1 MNRTDVRLALPS
13 KGILQ
18 GEAEAL
24 LAACGLAVF
33 RPNPRQYAAT
43 IPALPGVTV
52 MFQRPSDIV
61 AGIMAGTLDM
71 GITGLDIAAEY
82 GETERVLMLHDA
94 LSFGPCTLNLA
105 VPQEATARTMAD
117 LAEWARVL
125 AENGRP
131 LRIATK
137 FARLTSQF
145 LDQHTISNYE
155 LITVEGTLEIAPA
168 IGYADLIADL
178 VSSGVTLRDNH
189 LRPLEDG
196 LILHSQAV
204 LIGNRQALQMRPEV
218 LQVARQLIEYIE
230 AHLRAQGSYLIIANV
245 RGESQEAIARQMGQH
260 PHIRGL
266 QGPTI
271 APVMPHSGL
280 ATNSEKWF
288 AINIV
293 VRKADLI
300 QAIAELRTIG
310 GSGVIVAPLTY
321 IFEEEPER
329 SRAVLAAVQGSG
341 GAEVIY

>member
-1 MNRTDVRLALPS
+1 MNHTDVRLALPS

-71 GITGLDIAAEY
+71 GITGLDVAAEY
-82 GETERVLMLHDA
+82 GDTDRVLMLHDA
-94 LSFGPCTLNLA
+94 LGFGPCTLKLA
-105 VPQEATARTMAD
+105 VPEEAKARTMAD
-117 LAEWARVL
+117 LAKWSRML
-125 AENGRP
+125 AENGRS

-137 FARLTSQF
+137 FTRLTSQF
-145 LDQHTISNYE
+145 LNQHNIGNYE

-189 LRPLEDG
+189 LRPLGDG
-196 LILHSQAV
+196 LILRSQAV
-204 LIGNRQALQMRPEV
+204 LIGNRQALQVRPEV
-218 LQVARQLIEYIE
+218 LQVARQFIEYIE
-230 AHLRAQGSYLIIANV
+230 AHLRAQGSYLVIANV
-245 RGESQEAIARQMGQH
+245 RGESQEAIARKMAQH

-271 APVMPHSGL
+271 APVVPHYGL
-280 ATNSEKWF
+280 STNGEKWF

-293 VRKADLI
+293 VGKADLI
-300 QAIAELRTIG
+300 QAIDELRIIG

-329 SRAVLAAVQGSG
+329 SRAVLAAVQGG
-341 GAEVIY
+341 

>member
-1 MNRTDVRLALPS
+1 MNRKDIRLALPS

-24 LAACGLAVF
+24 LAACGLGVF
-33 RPNPRQYAAT
+33 RPNPRQYAAK

-52 MFQRPSDIV
+52 MLQRPSDIV
-61 AGIMAGTLDM
+61 AGIKTGTLDM
-71 GITGLDIAAEY
+71 GITGLDIASEY
-82 GETERVLMLHDA
+82 GDTERVLMLHEA
-94 LSFGPCTLNLA
+94 LGFGPCTLNLA
-105 VPQEATARTMAD
+105 VPEAVEARTMAD
-117 LAEWARVL
+117 LAEWAH
-125 AENGRP
+125 AWGEDGRS

-137 FARLTSQF
+137 FPKLTGQF
-145 LDQHTISNYE
+145 LEQHDIGNFE
-155 LITVEGTLEIAPA
+155 LITVEGTLAIAPA

-189 LRPLEDG
+189 LRPLDDG
-196 LILHSQAV
+196 LILRSQAV
-204 LIGNRQALQMRPEV
+204 LIGNRQALQTRPEV

-245 RGESQEAIARQMGQH
+245 RGDSPEAVARQMYQH

-271 APVMPHSGL
+271 APVVPHNGL
-280 ATNSEKWF
+280 AVGGEKWF

-293 VRKADLI
+293 VRKSDLI

-329 SRAVLAAVQGSG
+329 SKALLAAISG
-341 GAEVIY
+341 DSEMR

>member
-1 MNRTDVRLALPS
+1 MNRKDIRLALPS

-18 GEAEAL
+18 GKALAL
-24 LAACGLAVF
+24 LAACGLDVF

-71 GITGLDIAAEY
+71 GITGLDIALEY
-82 GETERVLMLHDA
+82 GDAARVLTLHEA
-94 LSFGPCTLNLA
+94 LGFGPCTLNLA
-105 VPQEATARTMAD
+105 VPESAKVRTVAD
-117 LAEWARVL
+117 LADWARVL
-125 AENGRP
+125 GADGRS

-137 FARLTSQF
+137 FTKLTSQF
-145 LDQHTISNYE
+145 LDQHNISNYE
-155 LITVEGTLEIAPA
+155 LITVEGTLEIAPEM
-168 IGYADLIADL
+168 GFADMIADL

-189 LRPLEDG
+189 LRPLDDG
-196 LILHSQAV
+196 LILKSQAV
-204 LIGNRQALQMRPEV
+204 LIGNRQALQARPEV

-245 RGESQEAIARQMGQH
+245 RGESPEAVARQMYEH

-271 APVMPHSGL
+271 APVVPHNGL
-280 ATNSEKWF
+280 ATNGEKWF

-293 VRKADLI
+293 VRKTDLI

-329 SRAVLAAVQGSG
+329 SKALIEALYSRK
-341 GAEVIY
+341 